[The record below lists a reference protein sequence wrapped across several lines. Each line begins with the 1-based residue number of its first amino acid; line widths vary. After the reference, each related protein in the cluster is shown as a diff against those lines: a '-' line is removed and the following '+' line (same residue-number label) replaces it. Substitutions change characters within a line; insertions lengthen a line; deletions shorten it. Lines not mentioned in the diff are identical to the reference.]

1 MKTTVKTVQDFLT
14 SIDFSSYADAGKI
27 TIKGDTVKV
36 EITDVHDDLGQAHED
51 IAEKFGFEAV
61 EAIFENSTEYLV
73 NVPEKGSFGF
83 VKTYSKHHD
92 VDIFTFVIYNQKYAV
107 AGKRAELKDIIP
119 NFINKVEEALS
130 PHIQSIRE
138 AFTINKDELKN
149 ETPEQKEKNDSA
161 VEKALSPFVKAMKEK
176 YFGNRQ
182 KSKPEVEPKE
192 TEDGSGVTFEQL
204 PNGKLVIKQN
214 GIVVGHQG
222 YLLYFFIMTLTK

>member
-130 PHIQSIRE
+130 P
-138 AFTINKDELKN
+138 
-149 ETPEQKEKNDSA
+149 
-161 VEKALSPFVKAMKEK
+161 FVKAMKEK

-214 GIVVGHQG
+214 GKVVGHQG
-222 YLLYFFIMTLTK
+222 